1 MVRAWTLATTL
12 IVLSLVAFK
21 LIKLSCL
28 CEFIRLNICI
38 FQQVCSTSTSFFM
51 KWYSWKVAVWF
62 QGHWL
67 GVIDRT
73 VSNFCLTQLYCSEQG
88 LTQTVLKAE
97 SKTRRRH
104 LHWIVVCSLE
114 WCAVIFASNGCKRC
128 KHSSLVYLQVLLH
141 FASYSC
147 FPLYR
152 TENLTEEGANS
163 FIIIEGPRSL
173 LPMNFMTVLRF
184 PSYRTYDWDSRGG
197 GVAVQWLKIQ
207 PRISYYNQTNEM
219 Y

>member
-21 LIKLSCL
+21 LIKLSRL
-28 CEFIRLNICI
+28 HEFIRLNICI

-114 WCAVIFASNGCKRC
+114 GCAVIFASNGCKRC
-128 KHSSLVYLQVLLH
+128 KHSSLVYLQVLIH

-147 FPLYR
+147 FPLDR

-163 FIIIEGPRSL
+163 FIIDEGPRSFL
-173 LPMNFMTVLRF
+173 
-184 PSYRTYDWDSRGG
+184 
-197 GVAVQWLKIQ
+197 
-207 PRISYYNQTNEM
+207 TNEFHDSTQISFLQNIWLAVKGRKSCRPM
-219 Y
+219 TEDTAAL

>member
-1 MVRAWTLATTL
+1 MN
-12 IVLSLVAFK
+12 LSDLVF
-21 LIKLSCL
+21 S
-28 CEFIRLNICI
+28 F
-38 FQQVCSTSTSFFM
+38 STSFFR

-97 SKTRRRH
+97 SKTRRH
-104 LHWIVVCSLE
+104 LHWIMVFGLE
-114 WCAVIFASNGCKRC
+114 GCAVIFASNGCKRC

-147 FPLYR
+147 FPLDR
-152 TENLTEEGANS
+152 TENLTEDGANS
-163 FIIIEGPRSL
+163 FIIIEGPRSFL
-173 LPMNFMTVLRF
+173 
-184 PSYRTYDWDSRGG
+184 
-197 GVAVQWLKIQ
+197 
-207 PRISYYNQTNEM
+207 TNEFHDSTQISFLQNIWLAVKGRKSCRTM
-219 Y
+219 TEDTAAL